1 MLQLLDNPLHYLQ
14 LPHLQHSPRIQRN
27 HHPAVISA
35 QGWPSNWL
43 FFTRTSHP
51 CESVLKIFKF
61 LVKCQ
66 QPKRHLNLD
75 MCFSRPTLFWNET
88 ALNIAMQLLH
98 WSHIRLVLVLKTL
111 PTTGLS
117 AMKYLGCH
125 QYMVHFV
132 LGHARLQI
140 FNFSI
145 WKDRLPIC
153 SCLLCL

>member
-1 MLQLLDNPLHYLQ
+1 MLQLLDHPLHYLQ

-66 QPKRHLNLD
+66 QPKHHLNLD
-75 MCFSRPTLFWNET
+75 MCFSRGPNTLLERNCFEHRHATSPLEPHQIGPVGPQNTSNDRVSHEIPGMPSIHGPFRPRPCQ
-88 ALNIAMQLLH
+88 AANLQFLH
-98 WSHIRLVLVLKTL
+98 LEGQAANL
-111 PTTGLS
+111 
-117 AMKYLGCH
+117 
-125 QYMVHFV
+125 
-132 LGHARLQI
+132 
-140 FNFSI
+140 
-145 WKDRLPIC
+145 
-153 SCLLCL
+153 